1 MKRGAYPIPEEL
13 QAVCDAI
20 YAAYPRKAAPRYS
33 KWCVYRKL
41 KQGPLG
47 GDFILERVKL
57 YAKCVKAWPDTR
69 RFSRDGTDTVPHLST
84 WINQDRFE
92 EDISEWADRP
102 SQTIPRI
109 SGDRF
114 KDAF

>member
-13 QAVCDAI
+13 QAACDEI

-33 KWCVYRKL
+33 KWCVYRKMVH
-41 KQGPLG
+41 QPYTA
-47 GDFILERVKL
+47 DFLLEKVRL
-57 YAKCVKAWPDTR
+57 YAKCVKEWPKTR
-69 RFSRDGTDTVPHLST
+69 RFTRDGTDTVPHLST

-92 EDISEWADRP
+92 EDVTEWVDRP
-102 SQTIPRI
+102 SQAIPRVA
-109 SGDRF
+109 GTRF